1 MKKIVSFTLIMLLLL
16 SIIQT
21 AYGIE
26 VSYKKDIE
34 DHWGQE
40 VLVRWIDKDIIKG
53 FPDGTI
59 KPDEIISKA
68 EFITFINRIY
78 GYYIEAKSNYIDISE
93 NDWFASEV
101 SKAKENGYMDW
112 HIDSKLNPKA
122 KITRQEVC
130 AIVSHIMQLENSK
143 DSTNLEYFTDY
154 DRIPQ
159 WSKKYVAEAIANG
172 YINGYPDKT
181 LRVEN
186 SISRAEA
193 VTILD
198 RIVGELINTTGTFGP
213 KEGTRKVKGNITINT
228 KDAVIMN
235 TDIEGDLILAAG
247 IRDGD
252 INLINVKVQGRTI
265 INGGGENS
273 ITISGSHLG
282 EVIVYR
288 KGGKIRI
295 VSKESIVKSLI
306 QQTSGKL
313 EGNFEDTIVTLF
325 GADGIL
331 NSDSQIELDGKF
343 GEIIVESPVEIKISG
358 GENVGKI
365 TIEEGATGTKIDI
378 NKDSQVREIEFN
390 AGADVR
396 GKGVIRKAIVNSNN
410 VEIEQEVKEKKVA
423 KGINSSGVKEKSK
436 RKSNSDSDTDK
447 TAPSGY
453 SISINQNYINSN
465 NQNSLSFTFSEAEIG
480 TIYNYSI
487 DDPNGSTPSVTGS
500 GTITAEDQTIS
511 GINVSSLDDDNLTLS
526 VYLIDDAGNQGSNV
540 TDIINKDTVA
550 PSGYSVSI
558 DQARIDQANV
568 TELSFT
574 FSGAEPGTA
583 YNYTIASD
591 GGGTD
596 VTGSGTISAEADCI
610 SEIDVSGL
618 SDGTLTLGVYL
629 TDIVGNKGNNEIV
642 TVSKDAN
649 LPGVYDVNIEQSYI
663 NIINENNMSFK
674 FSGAEIDT
682 TYNYSI
688 DDENGSTPAV
698 TGSGTI
704 TAQNQTVSGI
714 NVSSLD
720 DGTLALT
727 VYLKDDGGNQGVD
740 VIKTIEKDTITP
752 SGYNV
757 DIDQNYINNSN
768 ENNMSFTFNGAEIDA
783 MYIYSIDDENGGT
796 PAVTGSGTI
805 IAEGQTMTGIN
816 VSSLDDD
823 RLTLT
828 VYLTD
833 DAANQGSDAIKT
845 VEKDTELPS
854 GYSVSIDQAQIDQSN
869 MTGLSFTFSG
879 AEPGT
884 TYNYIITSDGGGTD
898 VTGSGTVSRK
908 ADCISGI
915 DVSGLSDGTL
925 TLVVYLTDTAG
936 NQGNNET
943 DTVDKSN
950 PYLNLLVTNYE
961 YEGDDGGN
969 GTYVYD
975 SVGYEIRS
983 GSPTITEDDNRC
995 IYIKDDA
1002 EGLFRIIWVYEE
1014 GYGWAWELQEAAND
1028 GNIMRYYNV
1037 NNNTTDISKPP
1048 ETNWLDCI
1056 SENND
1061 DGMTVVEQ

>member
-93 NDWFASEV
+93 NDWFASEA

-112 HIDSKLNPKA
+112 HIDSKLNPRA

-130 AIVSHIMQLENSK
+130 AIVSHIMQLESPK

-159 WSKKYVAEAIANG
+159 WSKEYVTEALANG

-213 KEGTRKVKGNITINT
+213 KEGNRKVKGNITINT
-228 KDAVIMN
+228 RDAVIMN

-252 INLINVKVQGRTI
+252 IDLINVKVLGRTI

-306 QQTSGKL
+306 QQTPGKL
-313 EGNFEDTIVTLF
+313 EGNFEDTIVTLL
-325 GADGIL
+325 GADEIL
-331 NSDSQIELDGKF
+331 DSDSQIEFDGKF

-378 NKDSQVREIEFN
+378 NKDSKVREIEFN

-423 KGINSSGVKEKSK
+423 SGIDGREVKEKSK
-436 RKSNSDSDTDK
+436 RKTKSNSDSDSNSNSDI

-465 NQNSLSFTFSEAEIG
+465 NQNSLSFTFSGAEIG
-480 TIYNYSI
+480 TTYNYSI
-487 DDPNGSTPSVTGS
+487 DDTNGSTLAVTGS
-500 GTITAEDQTIS
+500 GTITGANQQIS

-526 VYLIDDAGNQGSNV
+526 VYLIDDAGNRGSNV

-618 SDGTLTLGVYL
+618 SDGTLTLAVYL
-629 TDIVGNKGNNEIV
+629 TDIAGNKGNNEIV
-642 TVSKDAN
+642 TVSKDTN

-674 FSGAEIDT
+674 FSGAEINT

-688 DDENGSTPAV
+688 DDKNGSTPAV
-698 TGSGTI
+698 TGSGAV
-704 TAQNQTVSGI
+704 TAQDQIISGI

-720 DGTLALT
+720 DGTLTLT
-727 VYLKDDGGNQGVD
+727 VYLKDDGGNQGLD

-752 SGYNV
+752 SGYSV
-757 DIDQNYINNSN
+757 DIDQNYINTSN
-768 ENNMSFTFNGAEIDA
+768 ENNMSFTFDGAEIDA
-783 MYIYSIDDENGGT
+783 MYNYSIDDENGGT
-796 PAVTGSGTI
+796 PPVTGSGTI
-805 IAEGQTMTGIN
+805 TAEDKTMTDIN

-823 RLTLT
+823 SLTLT

-833 DAANQGSDAIKT
+833 EAGNQGSDAIKI
-845 VEKDTELPS
+845 VEKDTEVPS
-854 GYSVSIDQAQIDQSN
+854 GYSVSIDQTQINQSN

-884 TYNYIITSDGGGTD
+884 TYNYTITSDGGGTD
-898 VTGSGTVSRK
+898 VTGSETISTE

-925 TLVVYLTDTAG
+925 TLAVYLTDTAG

-943 DTVDKSN
+943 DTVYKSN
-950 PYLNLLVTNYE
+950 PYPNVKVSGYDFL
-961 YEGDDGGN
+961 DDIDGN
-969 GTYVYD
+969 GIYVFN
-975 SVGYEIRS
+975 GI
-983 GSPTITEDDNRC
+983 GDDNR
-995 IYIKDDA
+995 YVYTKD
-1002 EGLFRIIWVYEE
+1002 EGGLSYRIIWSYWEFGGE
-1014 GYGWAWELQEAAND
+1014 NGWWWELQKLVEGDYVLMYANE
-1028 GNIMRYYNV
+1028 
-1037 NNNTTDISKPP
+1037 NNNPSDIRKPP
-1048 ETNWLDCI
+1048 VTGWINGS
-1056 SENND
+1056 SEVID
-1061 DGMTVVEQ
+1061 DDMTVVEQ